1 MKTHATRYPEL
12 SYSQPLAK
20 VWRIIDNATGRG
32 IGPFYRTKAELLTDL
47 ERFAAVYGVSKE
59 LAETESVEPSNWRR
73 FTH

>member
-47 ERFAAVYGVSKE
+47 GGTCVTA
-59 LAETESVEPSNWRR
+59 
-73 FTH
+73 